1 MKRKILYTSIA
12 LTALT
17 VVMTPKDSQAMF
29 PAFDGT
35 LFGARVE
42 QAIVMIKEG
51 YEFYEQ
57 GKTLVEQSITM
68 GNYIKEGDWGSAFGT
83 LGKSLNS
90 VAGMGV
96 NVINVKNAI
105 NNTQSKIKDVQSK
118 IETAQSY
125 INDPSKLKSDAI
137 GAAVGAGTMY
147 ANMGISAGMSA
158 IESAVAKKKENM
170 LGAEDET
177 QAEKTQRLAEIDQ
190 EYTDSLTE
198 SLTYAQTAQQTA
210 SESPQKTANLS
221 QQVSGSTDM
230 ATDLQNEAEIGIYQA
245 EVANS
250 GNELQARML
259 KMMSIQA
266 ARSRAQES

>member
-17 VVMTPKDSQAMF
+17 VVMMPKDSQAMF

-105 NNTQSKIKDVQSK
+105 NNTQSKIA
-118 IETAQSY
+118 TAQSY

-137 GAAVGAGTMY
+137 GAGATY

-158 IESAVAKKKENM
+158 IESSVAKKKENM